1 MTNQQLTIHL
11 LFTYSIRLTSYE
23 LLKVLPNKHYMK
35 PMDHKSH
42 IGMASNQTSCF
53 IIMGT

>member
-11 LFTYSIRLTSYE
+11 LFTYSIRPTSYE